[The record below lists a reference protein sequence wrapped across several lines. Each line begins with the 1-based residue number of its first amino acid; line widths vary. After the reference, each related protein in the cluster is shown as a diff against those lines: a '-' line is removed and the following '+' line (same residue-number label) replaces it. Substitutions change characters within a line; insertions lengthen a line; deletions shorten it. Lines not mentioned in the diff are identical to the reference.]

1 MSVRTRLQAILV
13 ETPNLFTGSMHIG
26 FAGLAAVSALIPKVG
41 QQAHE
46 FFTKIGDQYT
56 TDSEARE
63 LKQRARLL
71 ELTEM
76 DKRAAEKAAEVAE
89 AAAPLIQAE
98 ASELSKKRV
107 IENKGQSDLRVLQ
120 GQEKGQFK
128 VTQEEEK
135 LRIKTTHTDTTHQ
148 LKQQAIAHRTEDFS
162 HLKKHLD
169 TMTELTGAL
178 TQASTEA
185 TSSAKDNIGA
195 TEASYKSILGLNKA
209 IGEVIEANSELHK
222 ALADYDYIVE
232 AGEMDAGKAQ
242 AISQALIAGMV
253 AEKKVEA
260 VIATTSIEHRSELK
274 QAFMQDVA
282 VRNTQL
288 DDSLHDFSKQ
298 TLEKLSELIQAEITT
313 SQEQINSLTED
324 SDIETIQPDLDKL
337 LAMRDKVQAIA
348 LTKPDANPGATMDM

>member
-56 TDSEARE
+56 ADSAVRE
-63 LKQRARLL
+63 QKQRDRLL
-71 ELTEM
+71 ELTAM
-76 DKRAAEKAAEVAE
+76 DKASAEKAAKVA
-89 AAAPLIQAE
+89 ADAAPLIQE
-98 ASELSKKRV
+98 TASKQSEKRV

-120 GQEKGQFK
+120 GKEKGQFK
-128 VTQEEEK
+128 ITQEEEK
-135 LRIKTTHTDTTHQ
+135 LRAKSTHTGTKHA
-148 LKQQAIAHRTEDFS
+148 LEQQAIKHRTEDFT
-162 HLKKHLD
+162 HLKEHLD
-169 TMTELTGAL
+169 TMTDLTGAL

-185 TSSAKDNIGA
+185 TSSAKANKSA
-195 TEASYKSILGLNKA
+195 TEASFKSILGLNKA
-209 IGEVIEANSELHK
+209 IGEVIEANSNLHK
-222 ALADYDYIVE
+222 ALADYDYIVA
-232 AGEMDAGKAQ
+232 AGEVNAEKAQ
-242 AISQALIAGMV
+242 AISQALIAGMQ
-253 AEKKVEA
+253 AEKKLEA

-288 DDSLHDFSKQ
+288 DDSLHNFSKQ
-298 TLEKLSELIQAEITT
+298 TLEKLSELIQAEITK
-313 SQEQINSLTED
+313 SEEQISSLTEE
-324 SDIETIQPDLDKL
+324 SDIAEIQPNLDKL

-348 LTKPDANPGATMDM
+348 LTKPDDNPSATMEM